1 MNSTINTY
9 RNETIRA
16 DLAMFAA
23 ERRLARSDSRRRDM
37 VVAPSLAAGTQ
48 NAVVTAARQTAVVP
62 ASRQTATLP
71 AVRQAVAMMC
81 AVLAL
86 AIALAVPLVA

>member
-1 MNSTINTY
+1 MYSTINTY
-9 RNETIRA
+9 RNETIRT

-23 ERRLARSDSRRRDM
+23 ERRVARSAARRGDTP
-37 VVAPSLAAGTQ
+37 VAPSPTAGTR
-48 NAVVTAARQTAVVP
+48 NAVVGTGRRTSTVTAG
-62 ASRQTATLP
+62 ATVP